1 MEAAGIISVI
11 TATFNSGP
19 LLDRAVNSLLQ
30 QDSPAWEMIVS
41 PDDGA
46 DYTHLEQRDPRIR
59 VVRTTASQ
67 TGAGSARNR
76 GLAIARGAY
85 VATLDDDDIFD
96 PSFIGLARKALA
108 THPVVT
114 APTRYVDEAGAV
126 ARTLGEG
133 IHSLTIPA
141 FARLFGSMHAIGRR
155 ELHPQWQTTFAQD
168 VLHTCEAIDR
178 AGGTIPVIHGAA
190 YQCMLRSGSTC
201 TVRRDINAEYRN
213 IIAGLTG
220 GMSETGLADTRAL
233 FRLRLKISELFET
246 RDDQSL
252 GYHEFVKQLPSALL
266 QE

>member
-1 MEAAGIISVI
+1 MEAAGIISII

-76 GLAIARGAY
+76 GLAIARGEH
-85 VATLDDDDIFD
+85 VATLDDDDILD
-96 PSFIGLARKALA
+96 PSFIGIARAALA
-108 THPVVT
+108 KHPVVT
-114 APTRYVDEAGAV
+114 APTHYVDESGTVVRAIGD
-126 ARTLGEG
+126 G
-133 IHSLTIPA
+133 IDSLTIPA
-141 FARLFGSMHAIGRR
+141 FARQLGSMHVIGRR

-178 AGGTIPVIHGAA
+178 AGGSIPVIHGAA
-190 YQCMLRSGSTC
+190 YRCLLRSGSTC

-220 GMSETGLADTRAL
+220 GMSEQGLADTRAL
-233 FRLRLKISELFET
+233 FRLRLKISELFEARADT
-246 RDDQSL
+246 SL
-252 GYHEFVKQLPSALL
+252 GYHEFVLQLPADVLHG
-266 QE
+266 